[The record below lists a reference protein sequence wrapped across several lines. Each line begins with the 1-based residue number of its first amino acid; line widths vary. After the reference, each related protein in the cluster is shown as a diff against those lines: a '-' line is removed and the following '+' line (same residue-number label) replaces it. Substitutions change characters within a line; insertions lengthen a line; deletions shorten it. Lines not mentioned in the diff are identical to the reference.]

1 MEEGFC
7 SHLPYGFVVTAS
19 REIAKIQRQ
28 TFFLGLAIFFGKL
41 LAARRT
47 RRHFAAPL
55 SSIGGAVVDMSAA
68 DGESKPLLQRPAGA
82 SPLTFTSRHAL
93 LRPCVAFHAAP

>member
-1 MEEGFC
+1 MVEGFC
-7 SHLPYGFVVTAS
+7 SLLPYGSVVTAS
-19 REIAKIQRQ
+19 REIAKHNGKL
-28 TFFLGLAIFFGKL
+28 FFWLGNFLANFFGSPPDSSAL
-41 LAARRT
+41 G
-47 RRHFAAPL
+47 AAPL

-68 DGESKPLLQRPAGA
+68 DGESKPLLQRPGGA